1 MIRDLQIARFV
12 ISWNKGDKMKPTK
25 QEIDDCIKY
34 FKSKGT
40 YAYEND
46 GCVYLDFDNE
56 YGGLSVEISSDEI
69 IARAELYNEE
79 NQKGA

>member
-1 MIRDLQIARFV
+1 
-12 ISWNKGDKMKPTK
+12 MKPTK
-25 QEIDDCIKY
+25 QQMSDCIAY
-34 FKSKGT
+34 WKSKGA

-46 GCVYLDFDNE
+46 ERVFLNVETQDYGDFD
-56 YGGLSVEISSDEI
+56 VEISSDEI

>member
-1 MIRDLQIARFV
+1 
-12 ISWNKGDKMKPTK
+12 MKPTK
-25 QEIDDCIKY
+25 QQISDCIAY
-34 FKSKGT
+34 WKSKGA

-46 GCVYLDFDNE
+46 GCVFLNVETQDYGDFD
-56 YGGLSVEISSDEI
+56 VEISSDEV